1 MKLLIDAGNTR
12 IKWALVRDREWLQ
25 GGVLPIG
32 QAAEL
37 PQCIGAIQG
46 VRQIWVSNVGGEKI
60 ARHIRRIGAAPLHFI
75 VAREMQCGVRNGY
88 TDPQQ
93 LGSDR
98 WAALI
103 AARHLAG
110 GSCLVVTSGTATTID
125 ALSETGEF
133 MGGLILPGVD
143 LMQHALHGATAQ
155 LKPAPGAY
163 AEFPRNTADALFSG
177 AIQASCGAIQRQH
190 ALLGD
195 GKAQIVLSGGAAAQ
209 LHAHI
214 GLPVRVVDNL
224 VLQGL
229 LLIAQEAG
237 TC

>member
-25 GGVLPIG
+25 GGVLPTG

-46 VRQIWVSNVGGEKI
+46 VRQIWVSNVGGEEI

-88 TDPQQ
+88 ADPQQ

-110 GSCLVVTSGTATTID
+110 GSCLVVTGGT
-125 ALSETGEF
+125 
-133 MGGLILPGVD
+133 
-143 LMQHALHGATAQ
+143 
-155 LKPAPGAY
+155 
-163 AEFPRNTADALFSG
+163 
-177 AIQASCGAIQRQH
+177 
-190 ALLGD
+190 
-195 GKAQIVLSGGAAAQ
+195 
-209 LHAHI
+209 
-214 GLPVRVVDNL
+214 
-224 VLQGL
+224 
-229 LLIAQEAG
+229 
-237 TC
+237 